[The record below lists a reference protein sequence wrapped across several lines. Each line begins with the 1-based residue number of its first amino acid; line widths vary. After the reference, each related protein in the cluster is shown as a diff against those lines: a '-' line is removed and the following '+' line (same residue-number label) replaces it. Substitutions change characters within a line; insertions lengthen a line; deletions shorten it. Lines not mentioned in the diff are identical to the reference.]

1 MKKRPPK
8 AHPLVLNSGNFYA
21 ANRELP
27 LGGVRDC
34 RRAGPPSLFSATE
47 RKTATFPGASNEPGG
62 SCTMKKATIALLL
75 ACIFSAPAIF
85 AQGPD
90 GPGGSNNVQRRVA
103 FLTDR
108 LSLTAAQQTQVTAI
122 LNVADPNASTSR
134 ASMKA
139 AHDSLN
145 TAVQAGDSAAM
156 EQAATTIGNL
166 TAQNTLARAKSDA
179 AIYKVLTPDQ
189 RTKYS
194 QMQADMGMGRGG
206 PRGRGGRG
214 GDEGGAPGGAG
225 DPGPGY

>member
-1 MKKRPPK
+1 
-8 AHPLVLNSGNFYA
+8 
-21 ANRELP
+21 
-27 LGGVRDC
+27 
-34 RRAGPPSLFSATE
+34 
-47 RKTATFPGASNEPGG
+47 
-62 SCTMKKATIALLL
+62 MKKAAIALLFV
-75 ACIFSAPAIF
+75 CIFSAPAIF

-90 GPGGSNNVQRRVA
+90 GPGGGNNVQRRVA

-108 LSLTAAQQTQVTAI
+108 LSLTSAQQTQITAI
-122 LNVADPNASTSR
+122 LNAGGDANSTTSR

-194 QMQADMGMGRGG
+194 QMQADMGMGRAGQ
-206 PRGRGGRG
+206 RGRGGRG
-214 GDEGGAPGGAG
+214 GDDGGAPGSPG

>member
-27 LGGVRDC
+27 LRGVRDC

-47 RKTATFPGASNEPGG
+47 RKTATFPGPSNEPGG
-62 SCTMKKATIALLL
+62 SCTMKKAAIALLL

-90 GPGGSNNVQRRVA
+90 GPGGGNNVQRRVA

-108 LSLTAAQQTQVTAI
+108 LSLTAAQQTQITAI
-122 LNVADPNASTSR
+122 LNAGGDANSTTSR

-139 AHDSLN
+139 ARDSLN
-145 TAVQAGDSAAM
+145 TAVQEGDSAAM
-156 EQAATTIGNL
+156 EKAATSIGNL

-179 AIYKVLTPDQ
+179 AIYKLLTPDQ

-194 QMQADMGMGRGG
+194 QMQAEMGMGRGG

-214 GDEGGAPGGAG
+214 G
-225 DPGPGY
+225 

>member
-1 MKKRPPK
+1 VKLPELFARHFGIHSDHHMGLCDYSKRLVVWRNT
-8 AHPLVLNSGNFYA
+8 ADRARHYMPL
-21 ANRELP
+21 
-27 LGGVRDC
+27 
-34 RRAGPPSLFSATE
+34 
-47 RKTATFPGASNEPGG
+47 NEPGG
-62 SCTMKKATIALLL
+62 FRKMKKAAIALLL
-75 ACIFSAPAIF
+75 GCICSAPAMF
-85 AQGPD
+85 PQGPD
-90 GPGGSNNVQRRVA
+90 GPGGGNNVQRRVA

-108 LSLTAAQQTQVTAI
+108 LSLTSAQQTQITAI

-139 AHDSLN
+139 AHDTLN
-145 TAVQAGDSAAM
+145 TAVQANDSATM

-166 TAQNTLARAKSDA
+166 TAQSTLARAKTDA

-194 QMQADMGMGRGG
+194 QIQQDMGRGG

-214 GDEGGAPGGAG
+214 GDEGGGPGASG